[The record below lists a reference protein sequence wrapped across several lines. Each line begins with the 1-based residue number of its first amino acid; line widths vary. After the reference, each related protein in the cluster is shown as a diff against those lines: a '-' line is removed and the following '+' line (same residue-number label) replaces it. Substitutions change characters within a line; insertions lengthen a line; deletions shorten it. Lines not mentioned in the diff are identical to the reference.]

1 MSQVCWTDRGRED
14 MNDVKVKITSD
25 VDEVERLLS
34 MRAYANPQYILTQ
47 FMENSEEEN
56 MEEGVFRQ
64 IDPIKKILTLINYS
78 KKLSKLSTLLS
89 DEYLEIAKVS
99 I

>member
-34 MRAYANPQYILTQ
+34 MRAYANPQHILTQ
-47 FMENSEEEN
+47 FMENREKEN